1 MSDGSLMLKLHGDI
15 SALLRDAAEQAGESA
30 EVFAERLL
38 LNALE
43 TDRWAIAEARIDE
56 YERTGVA
63 EDADVVFQR
72 VRDRIRERL
81 SGKA

>member
-1 MSDGSLMLKLHGDI
+1 MLKLHKDI
-15 SALLRDAAEQAGESA
+15 SALLQDAADQAGEPA

-38 LNALE
+38 VNALE
-43 TDRWAIAEARIDE
+43 SDRWAISEARIDE

-81 SGKA
+81 AGET

>member
-1 MSDGSLMLKLHGDI
+1 MLKLHSDI
-15 SALLRDAAEQAGESA
+15 SALLQDAAEQAGEPP
-30 EVFAERLL
+30 EIFAERLL

-43 TDRWAIAEARIDE
+43 TDRWAISEARIDE

-81 SGKA
+81 AGKA

>member
-15 SALLRDAAEQAGESA
+15 SALLRDAAEQAGEPA

-81 SGKA
+81 AGKA